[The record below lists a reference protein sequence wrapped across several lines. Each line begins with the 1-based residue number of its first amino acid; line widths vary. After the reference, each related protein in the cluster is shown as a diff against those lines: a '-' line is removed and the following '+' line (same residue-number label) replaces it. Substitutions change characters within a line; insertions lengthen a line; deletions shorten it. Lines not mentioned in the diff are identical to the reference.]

1 MIKHNL
7 RLTLC
12 WGFCQTT
19 LRSPGF
25 QIKTL
30 HFIFSLKWSEVKVAQ
45 SCLTLCDPMEC
56 SPSGSSVHEILQARI
71 LEWIAF
77 PPLGDLPHPG
87 MEPASAEAPA
97 LQADLLPLS
106 HQGSPH
112 SMLRTL
118 IKVLH
123 ISFNLPNNSY
133 PSHYENMNTE
143 ERRVSFISIQY

>member
-1 MIKHNL
+1 ML
-7 RLTLC
+7 VTQLCPTLC
-12 WGFCQTT
+12 NPIDC
-19 LRSPGF
+19 
-25 QIKTL
+25 
-30 HFIFSLKWSEVKVAQ
+30 SL
-45 SCLTLCDPMEC
+45 P
-56 SPSGSSVHEILQARI
+56 GSSVHEILQARI
-71 LEWIAF
+71 LEWVAF

-87 MEPASAEAPA
+87 MEPASPEAPA

-123 ISFNLPNNSY
+123 ISFNLPNNRY